1 MTKMPHQ
8 SLVMAAVLFTSAS
21 SIFIR
26 LSIMPP
32 LVIAF
37 YRMAIST
44 GFMAVP
50 LLWHKNQLS
59 GISRR
64 DLLLCGLSGLA
75 LALHFATWI
84 ASLSM
89 TTVMAS
95 TVLVSCSPIFV
106 ALINAAFFRKKPG
119 KILLLCL
126 GTAFAGTVIITMGAG
141 DGEGLASLSGNLLAL
156 AGAVTVSFYLIIG
169 QDVRKR
175 VPTASYSF
183 FGLRSFSGFSVYIL
197 HYICPT
203 AGTIQHRRFR
213 HCGCNG
219 VDLFRWWAHLVQYAA
234 KIPWRLSCFISHFV
248 RAAFC
253 KHPCG
258 YHLVGGAP
266 ITNCTRRV
274 ACHRR
279 IGDIYHKKSGGL
291 ITIQTNL
298 QS

>member
-1 MTKMPHQ
+1 MTNKPPQ
-8 SLVMAAVLFTSAS
+8 YLVMAAVLFTSAS

-44 GFMAVP
+44 GLMAVP
-50 LLWHKNQLS
+50 LVWHKNRLKD
-59 GISRR
+59 ISRR
-64 DLLLCGLSGLA
+64 DLMLCGLSGLA

-119 KILLLCL
+119 KVLLFCL
-126 GTAFAGTVIITMGAG
+126 ATAFAGTIIITTGAG
-141 DGEGLASLSGNLLAL
+141 DGEGLASLPGNLLAL

-175 VPTASYSF
+175 VSTSAYSF
-183 FGLRSFSGFSVYIL
+183 LVYGASAVFLLIFCLIFVQPLAPYSLGDFGIIAAMALVCSVGGHTLYNMLLKFHGAFLVSLATLCEPLFASILAAIILSEIPRVQTALGGALVIAGLVVYIVKN
-197 HYICPT
+197 
-203 AGTIQHRRFR
+203 RE
-213 HCGCNG
+213 
-219 VDLFRWWAHLVQYAA
+219 
-234 KIPWRLSCFISHFV
+234 K
-248 RAAFC
+248 
-253 KHPCG
+253 
-258 YHLVGGAP
+258 
-266 ITNCTRRV
+266 
-274 ACHRR
+274 
-279 IGDIYHKKSGGL
+279 
-291 ITIQTNL
+291 
-298 QS
+298 